1 MKKHKG
7 SKGKKISRKE
17 SLAVLKNTAEM
28 AAETPEELLEA
39 KVDSKMQIELDS
51 DLETGEIS
59 QVSSRLTDVGDRI
72 EFDPLESAKS
82 TDKAANT
89 PVRDTWQQ
97 TFADEN
103 TILIKR
109 TIRSGQSIQFDG
121 NVVVLGDVNP
131 GAEIIASG
139 NIVVM
144 GALRGVI
151 HAGAT
156 GNEEATVA
164 AFKLQPTQ
172 LRIANHITRAPDG
185 EYMAPNHPEIAR
197 IRDGVVV
204 IELYQMS
211 QDRQIKIC

>member
-1 MKKHKG
+1 MKKNKDAK
-7 SKGKKISRKE
+7 KGKKLFMKRENGLEVDNRFEFEE
-17 SLAVLKNTAEM
+17 SEIPTVADKPVNKPASKPHSSGVDPQQQAV
-28 AAETPEELLEA
+28 
-39 KVDSKMQIELDS
+39 
-51 DLETGEIS
+51 
-59 QVSSRLTDVGDRI
+59 
-72 EFDPLESAKS
+72 
-82 TDKAANT
+82 
-89 PVRDTWQQ
+89 
-97 TFADEN
+97 ADEN

-109 TIRSGQSIQFDG
+109 TVRSGQSIQFDG

-131 GAEIIASG
+131 GSEIIASG

-144 GALRGVI
+144 GALRGVV

-185 EYMAPNHPEIAR
+185 DYVTPEHPEIAK

-204 IELYQMS
+204 IELYQMG
-211 QDRQIKIC
+211 QDRQIKIG